1 MKHIAIV
8 IGATGLTGRALL
20 AQLSSNANYAKT
32 VAIVR
37 RPIEFSLPNVQSL
50 VCDFESWANAPE
62 GLARLVRESIDTR
75 ETIHAFCCL
84 GTTIKV
90 AGSQDAFRRVD
101 FDYVVAFAKAMKSI
115 GASHIGTI
123 SALGASAKSSVFYS
137 RTKGEMEAAVAEDGI
152 ASTHFVRPSFL
163 DGDRHESRPG
173 EKIGIVATKLLTPML
188 LGSLKRYR
196 VVNVERVA
204 VKLIAVAAI
213 SSKGVQ
219 VSESETL
226 G

>member
-1 MKHIAIV
+1 MKYIAVV

-20 AQLSSNANYAKT
+20 AQLSANANYVKT
-32 VAIVR
+32 IAVVR
-37 RPIEFSLPNVQSL
+37 KPTEFSLPNVQSL

-62 GLARLVRESIDTR
+62 ALAKLVRESIDAR

-101 FDYVVAFAKAMKSI
+101 FDYVVAFAKAMKSL
-115 GASHIGTI
+115 GAAHIGTI
-123 SALGASAKSSVFYS
+123 SALGANVKSSVFYS
-137 RTKGEMEAAVAEDGI
+137 RTKGEMEAAVAAAGI

-163 DGDRHESRPG
+163 DGDRSESRPG
-173 EKIGIVATKLLTPML
+173 EKIGIVATKLLTPVL
-188 LGSLKRYR
+188 FGPFKRYR

-204 VKLIAVAAI
+204 AKLIAVAA
-213 SSKGVQ
+213 SASKGIQ
-219 VSESETL
+219 ISESETIA
-226 G
+226 